1 MMKSTAAALLLSS
14 ATVSASKWN
23 GSPALT
29 SEKIIGA
36 RAHQLMEINA
46 LPADHDWRN
55 INGTNYLTESRNQH
69 IPQYCGSCWAFGTL
83 SSLNDRLKIASKGA
97 YPEVILAPQVLI
109 NCGGGGSCEGGNVGG
124 VFDYMSSFGLP
135 DETCQNYEAKDA
147 LNPCNPSGDTTGVCE
162 TCSPGSKGPGDPG
175 TCTKIVNPQMWTLDA
190 YGYVLSGENNNK
202 DIKGIEVSNSD
213 KLKAE
218 IFSNGPLACGIHAT
232 DELEAFGTTV
242 PINTYPGS
250 IFNQSVFFPMPNHIL
265 SITGWGMDTTLNQ
278 EYWIV
283 RNSWGTYWG
292 DNGYMKIN
300 MGGHNLGI
308 EGSCSWATPTVKNG
322 TGTNARTLTA
332 MKTLKT
338 LKTLKT
344 YTTDETIQPGTF
356 FDYKNAPR
364 PTQPS
369 TTSNTRVVSPLP
381 TYEDAPSSFD
391 VRDVNG
397 ISYASPSRN
406 QHIPQYCGSCWT
418 HGPTSALNDRYQM
431 TRKNIFPHVF
441 LAPQMLVNCMPPP
454 ADTTQGA
461 GGCLG
466 GDPSE
471 VGPYLHKNGIVHET
485 CQNYQA
491 KNLYKDFKCDAMGVC
506 QNCKPSNNGDPK
518 KNCFPMGA
526 PANENNF
533 TKYYVD
539 EHGRINST
547 DYAANAKQ
555 MVAEIGA
562 RGPIHCAVC
571 VTPAFEKYSGGIFED
586 TTNCTTL
593 DHSISIAGY
602 GTENGK
608 DYWIGRNSWGTY
620 WGEDGWFRLAR
631 GTNNLGVAKDCGWMT
646 PGKIE

>member
-1 MMKSTAAALLLSS
+1 MKLALLFSVSATTTAAA
-14 ATVSASKWN
+14 KFN
-23 GSPALT
+23 GSPKLNNERIT
-29 SEKIIGA
+29 GPRSHEKIAIA
-36 RAHQLMEINA
+36 D
-46 LPADHDWRN
+46 LPADWDWRN
-55 INGTNYLTESRNQH
+55 INGTNFLTESRNQH
-69 IPQYCGSCWAFGTL
+69 IPKYCGSCWAFGTL
-83 SSLNDRLKIASKGA
+83 SSLNDRLKIAAKAA

-124 VFDYMSSFGLP
+124 VFDYMTTFGLP
-135 DETCQNYEAKDA
+135 DETCQNYEATDN
-147 LNPCNPSGDTTGVCE
+147 LNPCQPDDPTKMLGVCE
-162 TCSPGSKGPGDPG
+162 TCSPGAGGPGSPG
-175 TCTKIVNPQMWTLDA
+175 TCTAIQNPQKWTLSGD
-190 YGYVLSGENNNK
+190 YGYVLSGENNNH
-202 DIKGIEVSNSD
+202 DLKGQLVGDDE

-218 IFSNGPLACGIHAT
+218 IYTNGPLACGIHAT
-232 DELEAFGTTV
+232 EELEAFGTTV
-242 PINTYPGS
+242 PVSNYPGG

-265 SITGWGMDTTLNQ
+265 SITGWGIDTTLNQ

-292 DNGYMKIN
+292 ENGFMKIN
-300 MGGHNLGI
+300 MKSHNLGVS
-308 EGSCSWATPTVKNG
+308 GSCSFATPAKMGNKTTAAAAAAVAAEIN
-322 TGTNARTLTA
+322 TLA
-332 MKTLKT
+332 
-338 LKTLKT
+338 T
-344 YTTDETIQPGTF
+344 YTTNEEIVAGTY
-356 FDYKNAPR
+356 FDYKHAPR

-369 TTSNTRVVSPLP
+369 TTAATRVVTPLP
-381 TYEDAPSSFD
+381 KYEDAPASFD
-391 VRDVNG
+391 VRNVNG
-397 ISYASPSRN
+397 VSYASPSRN

-431 TRKNIFPHVF
+431 TRKNAFPHVF

-454 ADTTQGA
+454 ADATQGA

-471 VGPYLHKNGIVHET
+471 VGPYLHDHGIVHET

-491 KNLYKDFKCDAMGVC
+491 KNLYKDFKCDAIGVC
-506 QNCKPSNNGDPK
+506 RNCAPSKG
-518 KNCFPMGA
+518 CFPMGS
-526 PANENNF
+526 PAGENNF

-571 VTPAFEKYSGGIFED
+571 VTPEFEKYSGGIFED

-631 GTNNLGVAKDCGWMT
+631 GTNNLGVAKDCGWLT
-646 PGKIE
+646 PGKIQE